1 MSTQNAPGDIARR
14 RGQALGGAI
23 AGVAVV
29 VILAIVFITVKP
41 DKSDKSA
48 AAFAPASAAPS
59 AAAPSEAAP
68 SEAAPSEA
76 APSESAPAPVSVKT
90 PAALAK
96 EPKVTAGGKT
106 ALAKLVVTP
115 LVQGTGPKVQKGQSL
130 TANYKVVSYATGQV
144 IDSSWGKT
152 PFVTPIGVGKVI
164 PGFDQAIPGQ
174 RVGSRLQIDVPAAL
188 AYGEQQGDLRF
199 VVDIL
204 GAS

>member
-1 MSTQNAPGDIARR
+1 MSTQNAPGDLARR

-29 VILAIVFITVKP
+29 VILAIVFITIKP

-48 AAFAPASAAPS
+48 AAFAPVSAAPS

-68 SEAAPSEA
+68 SESAA
-76 APSESAPAPVSVKT
+76 APVSVKT

-204 GAS
+204 AAS